1 MIEGPICT
9 TSICG
14 EDVKFKVMSPSTG
27 KKVGKISKKRNKNFG
42 IKFPS
47 DLDVRMKAVLLGACM
62 LIQFHLKY
70 EKEVTKAT
78 TDLLEMM

>member
-1 MIEGPICT
+1 
-9 TSICG
+9 
-14 EDVKFKVMSPSTG
+14 MSPSTG
-27 KKVGKISKKRNKNFG
+27 KKVGKISKEKNKNFG

-70 EKEVTKAT
+70 EKELTKAMK
-78 TDLLEMM
+78 DVMDDDDMMEMMFS